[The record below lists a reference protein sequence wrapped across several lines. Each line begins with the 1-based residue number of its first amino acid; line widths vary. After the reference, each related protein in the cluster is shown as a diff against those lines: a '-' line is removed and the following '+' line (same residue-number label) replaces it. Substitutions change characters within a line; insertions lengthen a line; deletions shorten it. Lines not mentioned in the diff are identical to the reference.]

1 MRKLF
6 LLACLLLAAAC
17 SKPAVNKEPQANK
30 QPAQVSSTSVVKV
43 TPEEVTLAKDASGDA
58 VVHLKVQEGYHVNA
72 NPATFSYLIAT
83 KLDVTPASGVSVES
97 ITYPDPVTRTFS
109 FADEPLKVY
118 EGDALV
124 KAKLKAAP
132 STEAGKHNLS
142 AQLRVQACND
152 QVCYPPGTIEV
163 TIPVTIK

>member
-1 MRKLF
+1 LRKLF
-6 LLACLLLAAAC
+6 LLACLLLVAAC
-17 SKPAVNKEPQANK
+17 SKPAVNKE
-30 QPAQVSSTSVVKV
+30 PAQVSSTSVVKV
-43 TPEEVTLAKDASGDA
+43 TPQEITLAKNTSGDA
-58 VVHLKVQEGYHVNA
+58 VVRLKVQDGYHVNA
-72 NPATFSYLIAT
+72 NPASFSYLIPT
-83 KLDVTPASGVSVES
+83 ELKVTSASGVSVDF

-118 EGDALV
+118 EGDTMV

-132 STEAGKHNLS
+132 SAETGTHNLS

-152 QVCYPPGTIEV
+152 QVCYPPGQIEV

>member
-6 LLACLLLAAAC
+6 LLACLLLVAAC
-17 SKPAVNKEPQANK
+17 SKPAVNKEP
-30 QPAQVSSTSVVKV
+30 AQVSSTSVVKA
-43 TPEEVTLAKDASGDA
+43 TPEEITLAKNTSGDA
-58 VVHLKVQEGYHVNA
+58 VVRLKVQDGYHVNA
-72 NPATFSYLIAT
+72 NPASFSYLIPT
-83 KLDVTPASGVSVES
+83 ELKVTPASGVSVDF

-118 EGDALV
+118 EGDTMV
-124 KAKLKAAP
+124 KANLKAAP
-132 STEAGKHNLS
+132 SAETGKHNLS

-152 QVCYPPGTIEV
+152 QVCYPPGQIEV

>member
-6 LLACLLLAAAC
+6 LLACLLLVAAC
-17 SKPAVNKEPQANK
+17 SKPAVNKEP
-30 QPAQVSSTSVVKV
+30 AQVSSTSVVKA
-43 TPEEVTLAKDASGDA
+43 TPEEITLAKNTSGDA
-58 VVHLKVQEGYHVNA
+58 VVRLKVQDGYHVNA
-72 NPATFSYLIAT
+72 NPASFSYLIPT
-83 KLDVTPASGVSVES
+83 ELKVTPASGVSVDF

-109 FADEPLKVY
+109 FADEPLRVY
-118 EGDALV
+118 EGDTMV

-132 STEAGKHNLS
+132 SAETGKHNLS

-152 QVCYPPGTIEV
+152 QVCYPPGQIEV

>member
-6 LLACLLLAAAC
+6 LLACLPLVVAC
-17 SKPAVNKEPQANK
+17 TKPAANKEP
-30 QPAQVSSTSVVKV
+30 PQVSSTSVVKV
-43 TPEEVTLAKDASGDA
+43 RSEEVTLAKGASADA
-58 VVHLKVQEGYHVNA
+58 VVRLNVQNGYHVNA
-72 NPATFSYLIAT
+72 NPASFSYLIPTELKVA
-83 KLDVTPASGVSVES
+83 PASGVSVDFV
-97 ITYPDPVTRTFS
+97 TYPDPVTRTFS

-118 EGDALV
+118 EGDTSV

-132 STEAGKHNLS
+132 SAETGKHNLS

-152 QVCYPPGTIEV
+152 QVCYPPGQIEV

>member
-6 LLACLLLAAAC
+6 LLACLLLVAAC
-17 SKPAVNKEPQANK
+17 SKPAVNKEP
-30 QPAQVSSTSVVKV
+30 AQVSSTSVVKV
-43 TPEEVTLAKDASGDA
+43 IPEEITLAKNTSGDA
-58 VVHLKVQEGYHVNA
+58 VVRLKVQDGYHVNA
-72 NPATFSYLIAT
+72 NPASFSYLIPT
-83 KLDVTPASGVSVES
+83 ELKVTSASGVSVDF

-118 EGDALV
+118 EGDTMV

-132 STEAGKHNLS
+132 SAETGKHNLS

-152 QVCYPPGTIEV
+152 QVCYPPGQIEV

>member
-6 LLACLLLAAAC
+6 LLACLLLVAAC
-17 SKPAVNKEPQANK
+17 SKPAVNKE
-30 QPAQVSSTSVVKV
+30 PAQVSSTSVVKV
-43 TPEEVTLAKDASGDA
+43 TPEEITLAKNTSGDA
-58 VVHLKVQEGYHVNA
+58 VVRLKVQDGYHVNA
-72 NPATFSYLIAT
+72 NPASFSYLIPT
-83 KLDVTPASGVSVES
+83 ELKVTPASGVSVDF

-118 EGDALV
+118 EGDTMV
-124 KAKLKAAP
+124 KAKLKAGP
-132 STEAGKHNLS
+132 SADAGKHNLS

-152 QVCYPPGTIEV
+152 QVCYPPGQIEV